1 MYAHMN
7 GNRRMSST
15 EQALSDDDLMRQV
28 ADGSAEALGL
38 LHRRFARLIFGMA
51 VQSLDRAAAEDLVQ
65 EVFLAVWRN
74 ARRFDPER
82 GTVRAWV
89 LQITHYRLLNELR
102 HRNRQPDIVPDPEGL
117 VRSEEHTSEL
127 QSQSN
132 LVCRLLLVKRIYRQV
147 Y

>member
-7 GNRRMSST
+7 GNRRMPST
-15 EQALSDDDLMRQV
+15 EQALSDGDLMRRV

-38 LHRRFARLIFGMA
+38 LHRRFARLIFGLA
-51 VQSLDRAAAEDLVQ
+51 VQSL
-65 EVFLAVWRN
+65 FLAVWRN

-102 HRNRQPDIVPDPEGL
+102 HRNRQPDIVPD
-117 VRSEEHTSEL
+117 
-127 QSQSN
+127 
-132 LVCRLLLVKRIYRQV
+132 
-147 Y
+147 